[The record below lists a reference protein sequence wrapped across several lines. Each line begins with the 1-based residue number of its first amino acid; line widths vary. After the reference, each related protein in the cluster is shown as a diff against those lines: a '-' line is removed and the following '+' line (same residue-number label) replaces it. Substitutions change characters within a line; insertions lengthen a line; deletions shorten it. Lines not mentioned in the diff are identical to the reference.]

1 MGTNNVYEV
10 IKGTMTT
17 IAKKVD
23 EELPEGFGFCVL
35 VFPFGKTED
44 GQMMYISNADRL
56 DIVKSMEEW
65 IDKTRDI
72 FGNDTGKY

>member
-1 MGTNNVYEV
+1 MDTNNVYED
-10 IKGTMTT
+10 IKGTMVT

-23 EELPEGFGFCVL
+23 DELPEGFGFCVL

-44 GQMMYISNADRL
+44 AQMMYVSNADRL
-56 DIVKSMEEW
+56 DIMDAMEEW
-65 IDKTRDI
+65 IAKTKDT

>member
-1 MGTNNVYEV
+1 MDTNNEYDN
-10 IKGTMTT
+10 IKRKMQT

-23 EELPEGFGFCVL
+23 DELPEGFGFCVL

-44 GQMMYISNADRL
+44 AQMMYISNADRL
-56 DIVKSMEEW
+56 DIAKAMEEW
-65 IDKTRDI
+65 IAKTKDT

>member
-10 IKGTMTT
+10 IKGTMPT

-23 EELPEGFGFCVL
+23 DELPEGFGFCVL

-56 DIVKSMEEW
+56 DIVKAMEEW
-65 IDKTRDI
+65 IEKTKDI

>member
-1 MGTNNVYEV
+1 MEEYEN
-10 IKGTMTT
+10 IKRKMQT

-23 EELPEGFGFCVL
+23 DEIPDGFGFCVL

-44 GQMMYISNADRL
+44 GQMMYASNADRL
-56 DIVKSMEEW
+56 DIVKAMEEW
-65 IDKTRDI
+65 IEKTKDT

>member
-1 MGTNNVYEV
+1 MDTNNVYED
-10 IKGTMTT
+10 IKGKMQH

-23 EELPEGFGFCVL
+23 DELPEGFGFCVL

-44 GQMMYISNADRL
+44 GQMMYVSNADRL

-65 IDKTRDI
+65 IEKTKDT

>member
-1 MGTNNVYEV
+1 MDTNNVYEV

-23 EELPEGFGFCVL
+23 DELPEGFGFCVL

-56 DIVKSMEEW
+56 DIVKAMEEW
-65 IDKTRDI
+65 IEKTKDI

>member
-1 MGTNNVYEV
+1 MSNNYEE
-10 IKGTMTT
+10 IKSKMQT

-35 VFPFGKTED
+35 VFPFGERPD
-44 GQMMYISNADRL
+44 GQLMYASNADRL
-56 DIVKSMEEW
+56 DIVNAMEEW
-65 IDKTRDI
+65 IAKTRDT

>member
-1 MGTNNVYEV
+1 MSNKYEE
-10 IKGTMTT
+10 IKSKMQT

-23 EELPEGFGFCVL
+23 DELPKEFGFCVL

-44 GQMMYISNADRL
+44 GQMMYVSNADRL

-65 IDKTRDI
+65 IEKTKDT

>member
-1 MGTNNVYEV
+1 MSDVYEN
-10 IKGTMTT
+10 IKSKMQT

-23 EELPEGFGFCVL
+23 DEIPEGFGFCVL

-44 GQMMYISNADRL
+44 GQMMYVSNADRL

-65 IDKTRDI
+65 IAKTKDT

>member
-1 MGTNNVYEV
+1 MDTNNVYEN
-10 IKGTMTT
+10 IKGTMAT

-23 EELPEGFGFCVL
+23 DELPEGFGFCVL

-44 GQMMYISNADRL
+44 AQMMYVSNADRL
-56 DIVKSMEEW
+56 DIMDAMEEW
-65 IDKTRDI
+65 IEKTKDT

>member
-1 MGTNNVYEV
+1 MDTNNVYEN
-10 IKGTMTT
+10 IKGKMTT

-23 EELPEGFGFCVL
+23 DELPEGFGFCVL

-44 GQMMYISNADRL
+44 GQMMYVSNADRL
-56 DIVKSMEEW
+56 DIVKAMEEW
-65 IDKTRDI
+65 IAKTKDT